1 MSTIENAVHS
11 DTEESLEQYVVR
23 AITKIFERTPKETS
37 LRIVRATNLK
47 LNVCGEAGVYS
58 SESSE
63 LQSGLEIGMRF
74 DFSAEQEDS
83 YKCSVQCVAE
93 HGFVVESPKD
103 GSLHTEPCDM
113 SKLNPDLVAGLVC
126 CILRR
131 GWGITTKNEI
141 VCYFDHEE
149 DVLNRNLTSADDLR
163 DSLAELL
170 SYEPYDS
177 ILSILDK
184 RDDSILALRRE
195 GHGSVGFEVGSSERD
210 KKGWAKRLVGV
221 LETSG
226 YVQDIEF
233 GEGFWRGPDDS
244 PRLTS
249 ILCNILRTGGMNLE
263 SGKLSMR
270 LNVKRRF
277 I

>member
-1 MSTIENAVHS
+1 MSTIENAVRS
-11 DTEESLEQYVVR
+11 DTEESLEQYIVR

-74 DFSAEQEDS
+74 DFSVEQEDS
-83 YKCSVQCVAE
+83 YKRSVQCVAE
-93 HGFVVESPKD
+93 HGFVVESPRGD
-103 GSLHTEPCDM
+103 SLHTEPRDM
-113 SKLNPDLVAGLVC
+113 SKLNPDLVASLVC
-126 CILRR
+126 CILRK

-149 DVLNRNLTSADDLR
+149 DILNRKLTSVDDLR
-163 DSLAELL
+163 DNLAELL

-184 RDDSILALRRE
+184 RDDSILAMRRE

-210 KKGWAKRLVGV
+210 KKYWAKQLVGV

-226 YVQDIEF
+226 YVQDLEF
-233 GEGFWRGPDDS
+233 GEGFWRGPDNSDI
-244 PRLTS
+244 LTPVLFS
-249 ILCNILRTGGMNLE
+249 ILGAGGMSLE
-263 SGKLSMR
+263 SGKLSVR
-270 LNVKRRF
+270 LKVQRRF